1 MSPIEASRLVRHCAA
16 FAAQQRRAAG
26 ALASSLRRAW
36 AGWRRALSVA
46 LLAALALVLQVSV
59 ARALEVPPLQG
70 RVNDH
75 AGVLPAQDK
84 AALEARLEAYERKTG
99 HQLAILIVPSLE
111 GDPLEDFTIR
121 VGEAWKL
128 GRKGADDGIIL
139 FVAVN
144 DRKIRIEVGYG
155 LEGEL
160 PDALAERIRRE
171 VIVPAFRAGDMP
183 GGIARAVSAI
193 TAATGGE
200 GEALPPQ
207 QRVRRD
213 NSRGISPYFLLI
225 VVLFLF
231 LGGGRGM
238 GGFIVGS
245 ALGGGFGRGGFG
257 GGGGGS
263 RGSGGFRGGGGGFG
277 GGGASGGW

>member
-1 MSPIEASRLVRHCAA
+1 VT
-16 FAAQQRRAAG
+16 
-26 ALASSLRRAW
+26 
-36 AGWRRALSVA
+36 
-46 LLAALALVLQVSV
+46 LLAVLALVLQATV
-59 ARALEVPPLQG
+59 ARALDVPPLQG

-75 AGVLPAQDK
+75 AGVLSAADK
-84 AALEARLEAYERKTG
+84 AQLEARLEAYERKTG

-111 GDPLEDFTIR
+111 GDPLEDFTVR
-121 VGEAWKL
+121 VGEAWQL
-128 GRKGADDGIIL
+128 GRKGADDGVIL

-144 DRKIRIEVGYG
+144 DRKIRIEAGYG
-155 LEGEL
+155 LEGDL
-160 PDALAERIRRE
+160 PDAMAGRIVRE
-171 VIVPAFRAGDMP
+171 VIAPSFRAGDIP
-183 GGIARAVSAI
+183 GGIARGVSAI

-207 QRVRRD
+207 QRARRD
-213 NSRGISPYFLLI
+213 NSRGISPYFLLVI
-225 VVLFLF
+225 VLFLF

-257 GGGGGS
+257 GGGGGGGS

>member
-1 MSPIEASRLVRHCAA
+1 MSRSFSV
-16 FAAQQRRAAG
+16 FALYLRARAALADRSSRVG
-26 ALASSLRRAW
+26 APW
-36 AGWRRALSVA
+36 RALSVVI
-46 LLAALALVLQVSV
+46 LGLLALVLHASA

-75 AGVLPAQDK
+75 AGVLSAQDK
-84 AALEARLEAYERKTG
+84 VELEARLEAYERKTG
-99 HQLAILIVPSLE
+99 HQLAILIVPSLQ
-111 GDPLEDFTIR
+111 GDPVEDFTIR

-128 GRKGADDGIIL
+128 GKKGADDGVIL

-144 DRKIRIEVGYG
+144 DHKIRIEAGYG
-155 LEGEL
+155 LEGDL
-160 PDALAERIRRE
+160 PDALAGRIVRE
-171 VIVPAFRAGDMP
+171 VMAPSFYAGDIP
-183 GGIARAVSAI
+183 GGIARGVSAI

-207 QRVRRD
+207 RARR
-213 NSRGISPYFLLI
+213 NTSHGISPYFLLI
-225 VVLFLF
+225 VVLLLF

-257 GGGGGS
+257 GGGGGGGS
-263 RGSGGFRGGGGGFG
+263 RGGGGFSGGGGGFG

>member
-1 MSPIEASRLVRHCAA
+1 MSLDQAAARLSC
-16 FAAQQRRAAG
+16 RAAA
-26 ALASSLRRAW
+26 ALASGLCRATAWSRRVTSLAVL
-36 AGWRRALSVA
+36 AVLA
-46 LLAALALVLQVSV
+46 LLLQASV
-59 ARALEVPPLQG
+59 ARALDVPPLQG

-75 AGVLPAQDK
+75 AGVLSAQDK
-84 AALEARLEAYERKTG
+84 AQLEARLEAYERKTG
-99 HQLAILIVPSLE
+99 HQLAVLVVPSLE
-111 GDPLEDFTIR
+111 GDPVEDYTIR
-121 VGEAWKL
+121 VVEAWKL
-128 GRKGADDGIIL
+128 GQKGRDDGILL

-160 PDALAERIRRE
+160 TDATSGRIVRE
-171 VIVPAFRAGDMP
+171 VMAPAFRAGNVP
-183 GGIARAVSAI
+183 LGISRGLSAI

-200 GEALPPQ
+200 GDPLPPA
-207 QRVRRD
+207 QRARRD
-213 NSRGISPYFLLI
+213 NPHGISPFLLLAI
-225 VVLFLF
+225 VLFLF

-263 RGSGGFRGGGGGFG
+263 RQGGGFRGGGGGFG